1 MEKNKF
7 LNLSREEM
15 IRTINKHT
23 KVDGTL
29 DNDMVEILKEV
40 LFSHE
45 QSHLTNGEKY
55 AKDIIDIACSAA
67 SFGFDKHEKKVKK
80 CFDMNCSDCLF
91 DSGNRKNCTEH
102 RRCWINKEYI
112 PYTISKRDR
121 MFLDYVDSKYK
132 YMARS
137 PIGHVYFLTEVNG
150 YADVLIRCINIDF
163 PMIEPGCTKP
173 WKIKDLK
180 QLQVVDNY

>member
-55 AKDIIDIACSAA
+55 AKDIIKFACSTS
-67 SFGFDKHEKKVKK
+67 SFGFDKYEKKVKK
-80 CFDMNCSDCLF
+80 CFDISCSDCLF
-91 DSGNRKNCTEH
+91 DSRDGKSCIEQRK
-102 RRCWINKEYI
+102 CWMDKEYTI
-112 PYTISKRDR
+112 YTISKRDR

-132 YMARS
+132 YMSRS

-163 PMIEPGCTKP
+163 PMIESGCKKP
-173 WKIKDLK
+173 WKIEDLK